1 MAPPHAPHDDDPLT
15 LQAVRDSWPAYDDDD
30 RIAAFR
36 AMSRP
41 EAEDFFLDVRAQDQA
56 WILRALRPDERRSW
70 IRLLAPDDVADL
82 VQAIPT
88 EERAGYV
95 ALLDETTQKDVAG
108 LLAFAE
114 DDAGGLM
121 HPRYVR
127 IRPDLSVDEA
137 IMYLRKAARDKLGTL
152 YYAYVL
158 DAESHLLGVVS
169 LRDLFVATPD
179 KRVRDVMRGEVVVAD
194 EQMDQE
200 ALARLFKQHRLFA
213 VPVVDADRRM
223 KGIVT
228 FDDIGAVLEQE
239 ATEDIQKIGGTE
251 ALDTPYMRTPFPQMV
266 RKRAGWLAVLFVGE
280 LFTASAMSRFEH
292 EIKAATVLSL
302 FIPLII
308 SSGGNSG
315 SQATTLVIRALALG
329 EVTLKDWWR
338 VIRRE
343 LASGLVLGLLL
354 APIGMARILLW
365 QMFNLGDYTEH
376 FVLVS
381 LTVGLSVVG
390 VVTWGTL
397 AGSMLPFL
405 LRRLHLDPA
414 SASAPFVATLVDVSG
429 LFIYFS
435 LASLILTGTLL

>member
-1 MAPPHAPHDDDPLT
+1 MAPDEAPDDEPLT

-30 RIAAFR
+30 RVAAFR
-36 AMSRP
+36 SMSRP

-82 VQAIPT
+82 LQAIPA

-137 IMYLRKAARDKLGTL
+137 ITYLRKAARDKLGTL

-179 KRVRDVMRGEVVVAD
+179 KRVRDVMRTEVVVAD
-194 EQMDQE
+194 ELMDQE

-213 VPVVDADRRM
+213 VPVVDAERRM

-228 FDDIGAVLEQE
+228 FDDIGAVLEAE
-239 ATEDIQKIGGTE
+239 ATEDIQKIGGSE

-280 LFTASAMSRFEH
+280 LFTASAMSRFED

-338 VIRRE
+338 VVRRE
-343 LASGLVLGLLL
+343 LASGVVLGLLL

-365 QMFNLGDYTEH
+365 QVFRIGDYTDH
-376 FVLVS
+376 YVLVS

-405 LRRLHLDPA
+405 LRRLRLDPA

-429 LFIYFS
+429 LVIYFT
-435 LASLILTGTLL
+435 LASVLLTGTLL

>member
-1 MAPPHAPHDDDPLT
+1 MAPPEAPDDEPLT

-30 RIAAFR
+30 RVAAFR
-36 AMSRP
+36 SMSRP

-56 WILRALRPDERRSW
+56 WILRALRPEERRSW

-82 VQAIPT
+82 LQAIPA
-88 EERAGYV
+88 EERPSYV

-137 IMYLRKAARDKLGTL
+137 ITYLRKAARDKLGTL

-179 KRVRDVMRGEVVVAD
+179 KRVRDVMRTEVVVAD
-194 EQMDQE
+194 ETMDQE

-213 VPVVDADRRM
+213 VPVVDAERRM

-228 FDDIGAVLEQE
+228 FDDIGVVLEEE

-251 ALDTPYMRTPFPQMV
+251 ALDTPYMRTPFRKMV
-266 RKRAGWLAVLFVGE
+266 RKRAGWLAALFVGE
-280 LFTASAMSRFEH
+280 LFTASAMSRFED

-338 VIRRE
+338 VVRRE
-343 LASGLVLGLLL
+343 LASGVALGLLL
-354 APIGMARILLW
+354 APIGIARILLW
-365 QMFNLGDYTEH
+365 QVFRLADYTEH

-405 LRRLHLDPA
+405 LRRLRLDPA

-429 LFIYFS
+429 LVIYFT
-435 LASLILTGTLL
+435 LASLILHGTLL

>member
-1 MAPPHAPHDDDPLT
+1 MAPHEADDDEPLT

-30 RIAAFR
+30 RVAAFR
-36 AMSRP
+36 SMSRP

-82 VQAIPT
+82 LQAIPA
-88 EERAGYV
+88 EERPAYV

-137 IMYLRKAARDKLGTL
+137 ITYLRKAARDKLGTL

-179 KRVRDVMRGEVVVAD
+179 KRVRDVMRTEVVVAD
-194 EQMDQE
+194 ETMDQE

-213 VPVVDADRRM
+213 VPVVDPERRM

-228 FDDIGAVLEQE
+228 FDDIGAVLEEE

-280 LFTASAMSRFEH
+280 LFTASAMSRFED

-338 VIRRE
+338 VVRRE
-343 LASGLVLGLLL
+343 LASGVVLGLLL

-365 QMFNLGDYTEH
+365 QVFRLGDYTDH
-376 FVLVS
+376 YVLVS

-405 LRRLHLDPA
+405 LRRLRLDPA

-429 LFIYFS
+429 LVIYFT

>member
-1 MAPPHAPHDDDPLT
+1 MAPPEATDDEPLT

-30 RIAAFR
+30 RVAAFR
-36 AMSRP
+36 SMSRP

-56 WILRALRPDERRSW
+56 WILRALRPEERRSW

-82 VQAIPT
+82 LQAIPSD
-88 EERAGYV
+88 ERPAYV

-137 IMYLRKAARDKLGTL
+137 ITYLRKAARDKLGTL

-179 KRVRDVMRGEVVVAD
+179 KRVRDVMRTEVVVAD
-194 EQMDQE
+194 ETMDQE

-213 VPVVDADRRM
+213 VPVVDAERRM

-228 FDDIGAVLEQE
+228 FDDIGAVLEEE

-251 ALDTPYMRTPFPQMV
+251 ALDTPYMRTPFPKMV
-266 RKRAGWLAVLFVGE
+266 RKRAGWLAALFVGE
-280 LFTASAMSRFEH
+280 LFTASAMSRFED

-338 VIRRE
+338 VVRRE
-343 LASGLVLGLLL
+343 LASGLALGLLL
-354 APIGMARILLW
+354 APIGIARILIW
-365 QMFNLGDYTEH
+365 QLFHLADYTQH

-405 LRRLHLDPA
+405 LRRLRLDPA

-429 LFIYFS
+429 LVIYFS
-435 LASLILTGTLL
+435 LASLILHGTLL

>member
-1 MAPPHAPHDDDPLT
+1 MAPPEATDDEPLT
-15 LQAVRDSWPAYDDDD
+15 LQAVRDSWPAYDDED
-30 RIAAFR
+30 RVAAFR
-36 AMSRP
+36 SMSRP

-56 WILRALRPDERRSW
+56 WILRALRPEERRSW

-82 VQAIPT
+82 LQAIPG
-88 EERAGYV
+88 EERSTYV

-137 IMYLRKAARDKLGTL
+137 ITYLRKAARDKLGTL

-179 KRVRDVMRGEVVVAD
+179 KRVRDVMRTEIVVAD
-194 EQMDQE
+194 ETMDQE

-228 FDDIGAVLEQE
+228 FDDIGAVLEEE

-251 ALDTPYMRTPFPQMV
+251 ALDTPYMRTPFPKMV
-266 RKRAGWLAVLFVGE
+266 RKRAGWLAALFVGE
-280 LFTASAMSRFEH
+280 LFTASAMSRFED

-338 VIRRE
+338 VVRRE
-343 LASGLVLGLLL
+343 LASGVVLGLLL
-354 APIGMARILLW
+354 APIGIARILIW
-365 QMFNLGDYTEH
+365 QLFHLADYTQH

-405 LRRLHLDPA
+405 LRRLRLDPA

-429 LFIYFS
+429 LVIYFT
-435 LASLILTGTLL
+435 LASLILHGTLL